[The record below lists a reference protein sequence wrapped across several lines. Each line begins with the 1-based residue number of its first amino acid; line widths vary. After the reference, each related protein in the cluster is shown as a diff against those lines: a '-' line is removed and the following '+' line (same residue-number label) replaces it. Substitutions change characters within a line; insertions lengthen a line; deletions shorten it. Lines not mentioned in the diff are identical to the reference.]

1 MVVHTEA
8 AAPRKRADK
17 KQPVKAEGATKAR
30 LTTAKPAPESRDG
43 NGRGSRDLWLDAARD
58 LLLQQGVASVMIL
71 PLSKQ
76 LNLSRTSFYWFF
88 TDREELLEELLV
100 RWRDRNTGAIVRQ
113 AEGYAESIVEATL
126 NLFDCWLDS
135 GLFDTKFEFAVRSW
149 ALQSEAVAAEIK
161 TADRD
166 RIEAI
171 AAMFMRYGY
180 SAKDADVRARTVY
193 LAQIGYISMQT
204 VEDPQVRMP
213 RIAHYVEVFTGKRP
227 EQREIDRFFG
237 RHRFT
242 PTPADAPT

>member
-1 MVVHTEA
+1 MAVHTKA
-8 AAPRKRADK
+8 AAPNKKADK
-17 KQPVKAEGATKAR
+17 QQPGKERPIKPR
-30 LTTAKPAPESRDG
+30 LSTAKPAPEPRDG

-113 AEGYAESIVEATL
+113 ADGYAESIVEATL

-166 RIEAI
+166 RINAI
-171 AAMFMRYGY
+171 AAMFVRFGY
-180 SAKDADVRARTVY
+180 TALDADVRARTVY

-237 RHRFT
+237 RHRFV
-242 PTPADAPT
+242 PASTDTRG